1 MSSGICADDG
11 ESIQAQDRFDRCGIR
26 TPKLIGKRISAPHP
40 FCFLQHGVTVCRSF
54 FYLQKFRRITSLG
67 IVFRFLIKRFS
78 PIQPSYIRRYRR
90 KRHLLFFARIFQRSE
105 VFISQ
110 VAIGLRFSRRRCR
123 EISSRK
129 LSRYLKI
136 KTERLSNPFCSPRF
150 RISESG
156 RSQ

>member
-40 FCFLQHGVTVCRSF
+40 FCFSQHGVTVCRSF

-105 VFISQ
+105 VFISLSPPTG
-110 VAIGLRFSRRRCR
+110 ARHFYLRSYRRREAAEMQAR
-123 EISSRK
+123 FQQKSTPI
-129 LSRYLKI
+129 LK
-136 KTERLSNPFCSPRF
+136 
-150 RISESG
+150 
-156 RSQ
+156 